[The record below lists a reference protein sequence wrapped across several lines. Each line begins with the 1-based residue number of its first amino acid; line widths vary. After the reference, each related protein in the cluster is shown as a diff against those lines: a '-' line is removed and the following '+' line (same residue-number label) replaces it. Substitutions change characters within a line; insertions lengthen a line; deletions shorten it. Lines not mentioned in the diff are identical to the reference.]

1 MSKATDAEQDPD
13 VWDSLHDVFHKE
25 ITQNGGDS
33 AKAFIATLDEL
44 DVRIGVNDD
53 LIKENR
59 DAFGTLVKWVKG
71 TNDRIGNIP
80 TQVNEATGRG
90 TERIKAAAELAAN
103 KGAKEGAAPS
113 RDALEA
119 LREAVNGYQA
129 RKQQITRLAALALPL
144 AFSAA
149 LLAAF
154 LFASF
159 VIPAL
164 PQDWRWPCKVIG
176 AEFRQNVDAQKTT
189 SFCVIVR
196 E

>member
-1 MSKATDAEQDPD
+1 MK
-13 VWDSLHDVFHKE
+13 K
-25 ITQNGGDS
+25 
-33 AKAFIATLDEL
+33 
-44 DVRIGVNDD
+44 R
-53 LIKENR
+53 
-59 DAFGTLVKWVKG
+59 
-71 TNDRIGNIP
+71 
-80 TQVNEATGRG
+80 
-90 TERIKAAAELAAN
+90 TERNN
-103 KGAKEGAAPS
+103 KNKEVGSLSCFGFGFVCISVLRGGQPGEDVSETTSVRGSCALHLEGAAPS

>member
-1 MSKATDAEQDPD
+1 MSKVTDAEQDPD
-13 VWDSLHDVFHKE
+13 GLDSLRDVFHKE

-44 DVRIGVNDD
+44 DDRIGVNDD
-53 LIKENR
+53 LIRENR
-59 DAFGTLVKWVKG
+59 DAFGTLVKWVKS

-80 TQVNEATGRG
+80 TQVDETTGRG
-90 TERIKAAAELAAN
+90 TERVRAAAELAAN

-119 LREAVNGYQA
+119 LWEAIAAYQA
-129 RKQQITRLAALALPL
+129 RKRQIIRLAVLGLPL

-149 LLAAF
+149 LGAAF

-164 PQDWRWPCKVIG
+164 PQHWQWPCKIIG
-176 AEFRQNVDAQKTT
+176 AEFRANIDQERTT

-196 E
+196 K

>member
-13 VWDSLHDVFHKE
+13 VWDSLRDVFHKE

-33 AKAFIATLDEL
+33 GKAFIATLDEL

-59 DAFGTLVKWVKG
+59 DAFGTLVKWVKS

-90 TERIKAAAELAAN
+90 TERIKAAVELAAN
-103 KGAKEGAAPS
+103 NGAKEGAAPS
-113 RDALEA
+113 SGALEA

-129 RKQQITRLAALALPL
+129 RRQQITRLAALGLPL

-164 PQDWRWPCKVIG
+164 PQNWRWPCKAIG
-176 AEFRQNVDAQKTT
+176 SEFRQNVDPQKTT

-196 E
+196 D